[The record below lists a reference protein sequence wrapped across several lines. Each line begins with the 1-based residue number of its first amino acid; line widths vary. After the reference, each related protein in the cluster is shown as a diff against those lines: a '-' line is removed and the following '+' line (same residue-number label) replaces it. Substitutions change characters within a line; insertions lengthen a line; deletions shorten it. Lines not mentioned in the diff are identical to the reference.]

1 MKSFRLERAS
11 TAGAGQSSFWRKKL
25 PQAKMDDPD
34 GSKDLLL
41 YGIYNCAVTL
51 AFVVGLLFVPLL
63 ALAGERFRKG
73 LAQRVGF
80 YPRAVEDSL
89 RGSQPVWIHAAS
101 VGEVR
106 SAASLIEELRTQF
119 PQRKI
124 IASTFTYAGNRLA
137 RQVLPVDAVIIL
149 PLDLS
154 WIVRRTLRI
163 FQPSIIIFLETEIW
177 PNWLRIASR
186 QGIPLLLLSG
196 RLSSR
201 SLKNYLRFRFFFQRA
216 VRYFAA
222 LGMQTNEDAE
232 RMGLLGVEGNKITVT
247 GSLKQARSANQN
259 TGQGLSPGPGGA
271 AANFR
276 GGPLW
281 VVGSSHR
288 GEEEIVLAAY
298 MVLRRRFSDLRMVLA
313 PRHPERFAEV
323 ERLLAAEG
331 IDFEKKTQTH
341 GSRSFRKDVLLL
353 DTIGDL
359 FHFYALADIAFVGG
373 SLVDAGGHN
382 ILEPA
387 RCRIPVLF
395 GPHMANFRSL
405 AAGMKTRGGGIEVG
419 GRDDLIREIAD
430 LLSNPERRKR
440 MGDQA
445 YQVSIEDEGV
455 VERSLR
461 LVCRYLQTERMD

>member
-1 MKSFRLERAS
+1 MKSFRLESVS
-11 TAGAGQSSFWRKKL
+11 TADAGRSSFWRKKL
-25 PQAKMDDPD
+25 PRAKMYHPD
-34 GSKDLLL
+34 SCKDALL
-41 YGIYNCAVTL
+41 YGIYNCAATL

-73 LAQRVGF
+73 LAQRAGF
-80 YPRAVEDSL
+80 YPRAIKDAL

-106 SAASLIEELRTQF
+106 SAARLIEELRTRF
-119 PQRKI
+119 PEKKI
-124 IASTFTYAGNRLA
+124 IVSTFTYAGNRLA
-137 RQVLPVDAVIIL
+137 RQVLPAHAVILL

-177 PNWLRIASR
+177 PNLLRIAGR

-201 SLKNYLRFRFFFQRA
+201 SLKNYLRFRFFFQRV

-222 LGMQTNEDAE
+222 LGMQTSEDAE
-232 RMGLLGVEGNKITVT
+232 RMSLLGVEQEKITVT
-247 GSLKQARSANQN
+247 GSLKQAPSTNEG
-259 TGQGLSPGPGGA
+259 TGQGLSWGSGA
-271 AANFR
+271 AAE
-276 GGPLW
+276 GLPDGPLW

-298 MVLRRRFSDLRMVLA
+298 AALKRRFPDLRMVLA

-323 ERLLAAEG
+323 EKLLVAEG
-331 IDFEKKTQTH
+331 IDFEKKSQAN

-359 FHFYALADIAFVGG
+359 FQFYALGDIAFVGG

-395 GPHMANFRSL
+395 GPHMANFHAL
-405 AAGMKTRGGGIEVG
+405 ASGMKARGGGVEVR
-419 GRDDLIREIAD
+419 GRDDLIREVAD
-430 LLSNPERRKR
+430 LLANGERRKR

-445 YQVSIEDEGV
+445 YQISIEDEGV
-455 VERSLR
+455 VERSFG
-461 LVCRYLQTERMD
+461 LVCRYLQIERMD

>member
-1 MKSFRLERAS
+1 
-11 TAGAGQSSFWRKKL
+11 
-25 PQAKMDDPD
+25 MDDPD
-34 GSKDLLL
+34 NSKDALL
-41 YGIYNCAVTL
+41 YGIYNCAATL

-73 LAQRVGF
+73 LAQHVGL
-80 YPRAVEDSL
+80 YPRAVKDSL

-106 SAASLIEELRTQF
+106 SAACLIEELRTQF

-137 RQVLPVDAVIIL
+137 RQVLPAHAVIVL
-149 PLDLS
+149 PLDVS

-177 PNWLRIASR
+177 PNLLRIAGR

-201 SLKNYLRFRFFFQRA
+201 SLKKYLRFRFFFQRV
-216 VRYFAA
+216 VRCFAA

-232 RMGLLGVEGNKITVT
+232 RMSLLGAEQEKITVT
-247 GSLKQARSANQN
+247 GSLKQAPSTNEGTA
-259 TGQGLSPGPGGA
+259 QGLSRGSGA
-271 AANFR
+271 AAQNFR
-276 GGPLW
+276 DGPLW

-298 MVLRRRFSDLRMVLA
+298 AVLKRRFPDLRMVLA

-323 ERLLAAEG
+323 EKLLAGAG
-331 IDFEKKTQTH
+331 IDFEKKTQTN

-359 FHFYALADIAFVGG
+359 FHFYALADVAFVGG

-387 RCRIPVLF
+387 RCHIPVLF

-405 AAGMKTRGGGIEVG
+405 AAGMKARGGGIEVCG
-419 GRDDLIREIAD
+419 CDDLIRELAD
-430 LLSNPERRKR
+430 LLSNGERRKR

-445 YQVSIEDEGV
+445 YQVSLGDEGV
-455 VERSLR
+455 VERSLG
-461 LVCRYLQTERMD
+461 LVCRYLQVERLD